1 MYLGDKIDIMM
12 DKIDV
17 KEKPAVSDA
26 KKIIYKE
33 ARDAKLKALEII
45 VNGDFEVDEKKM
57 AKDFLFQMIKQ
68 ADKEM
73 EENAY

>member
-1 MYLGDKIDIMM
+1 MYLGDTIDIMM
-12 DKIDV
+12 NKIDV

-45 VNGDFEVDEKKM
+45 ANEGDEKKWQRIFYF
-57 AKDFLFQMIKQ
+57 K
-68 ADKEM
+68 
-73 EENAY
+73 